1 VNDVSRLAA
10 TVEHFSARLAD
21 EHTALAGQWLV
32 RLDEVL
38 DVDVRQVFP
47 THSLLDHIPEL
58 ILQIAGYLVA
68 PQEQEIAANTA
79 VLAKASELGL
89 LRYDQRASVHQLLR
103 EYQILGETLE
113 AFFARE
119 AAALGADADAAA
131 AVMAV
136 SRANQAVRVLQQHTV
151 DAFIGR
157 YTAAIDRQTTR
168 LRSFSHLVSHEIR
181 QPLQVLQGLA
191 RVLPRLTEDSEA
203 ATLVGSLERNVER
216 LADVASKLELL
227 ARLTRTSEVALNE
240 QAVNLGMLVADVARQ
255 LGEMAEARGVRVEIA
270 DALPTLLV
278 DSGRAE
284 LVMMNLLANAV
295 KYSDPDKTERS
306 VRVHPDPSVPHPRV
320 VVSDNGLGIPQSKLT
335 AIFDQFVRIHAHLD
349 DELGAQGLGLGLSI
363 VRESMEA
370 MGGTVSVTSDEGRG
384 TTFVLDWP
392 PTTLAPA
399 RPPV

>member
-1 VNDVSRLAA
+1 VSDVSPVTA
-10 TVEHFSARLAD
+10 TVEHFAARLAD
-21 EHTALAGQWLV
+21 EHTALAGQWLA

-47 THSLLDHIPEL
+47 THTLLDHIPEL

-68 PQEQEIAANTA
+68 PQDQEIAANTA
-79 VLAKASELGL
+79 VLAKATELGL

-103 EYQILGETLE
+103 EYQMLGETLE

-119 AAALGADADAAA
+119 AAALGADADATA

-136 SRANQAVRVLQQHTV
+136 GRANQAVRVLQQHTV

-191 RVLPRLTEDSEA
+191 RVLPRLNEDSEA
-203 ATLVGSLERNVER
+203 AALVGSLERNVER

-255 LGEMAEARGVRVEIA
+255 LGEMAEVRGVRVEIA

-295 KYSDPDKTERS
+295 KYSDPDKADRA

-320 VVSDNGLGIPQSKLT
+320 VVSDNGLGIPHSKLT
-335 AIFDQFVRIHAHLD
+335 AIFDQFVRVHTHLD

-399 RPPV
+399 RPPI